1 MKMDT
6 DMHTNLQFVFYKAY
20 FKTSACCEGDSFT
33 SCVAYFISLW
43 KLLPLIT
50 AEVWERMTLKMI
62 LAARNT
68 QRFALTTEGME
79 NNGADLISTP

>member
-1 MKMDT
+1 MCC
-6 DMHTNLQFVFYKAY
+6 LFYL
-20 FKTSACCEGDSFT
+20 
-33 SCVAYFISLW
+33 SLW

-62 LAARNT
+62 LAAKNT

>member
-1 MKMDT
+1 MDT
-6 DMHTNLQFVFYKAY
+6 DTHANLQFVFYKAY

-33 SCVAYFISLW
+33 SCVAYFICLW

-50 AEVWERMTLKMI
+50 AVWEQMTLKI
-62 LAARNT
+62 IFAAKNI

-79 NNGADLISTP
+79 INGADLISTP